1 MIVWHDSV
9 LKRRIRREAIAGFV
23 LVYVKGRLMGEL
35 FRASAVALNMVEIS
49 LSEGFFFFFLNCTGK
64 GLLMSQLCLGELY
77 FMPLVL
83 NMSVL
88 FFLLDLTQLYTRVS
102 YLQCLQCVLCFQRK
116 SVSELKKKK
125 KAGAIAI

>member
-9 LKRRIRREAIAGFV
+9 LKRRIREAIAGFV

-88 FFLLDLTQLYTRVS
+88 PFGFDSAIHKGELLAMLAMCFVFS
-102 YLQCLQCVLCFQRK
+102 EKKCL
-116 SVSELKKKK
+116 
-125 KAGAIAI
+125 